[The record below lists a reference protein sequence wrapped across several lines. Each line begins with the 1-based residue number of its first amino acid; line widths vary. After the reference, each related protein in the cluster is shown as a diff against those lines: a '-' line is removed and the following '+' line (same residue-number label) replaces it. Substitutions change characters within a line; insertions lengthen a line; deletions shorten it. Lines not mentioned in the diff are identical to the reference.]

1 MESIIKDFKKLSV
14 GGNVFLTK
22 VGNAFVV
29 SVRKFDPNTGA
40 EITPDV
46 FAFDVDAVSKI
57 RTSATDL
64 IENIDYV
71 LSEVEKIK

>member
-1 MESIIKDFKKLSV
+1 METIIKDFKKLFA

-29 SVRKFDPNTGA
+29 SVRKFDSNTGV
-40 EITPDV
+40 ETTPDV
-46 FAFDVDAVSKI
+46 FAFDVEAVSKI
-57 RTSATDL
+57 RTSATEL

-71 LSEVEKIK
+71 LAEVEKIK